1 MISIL
6 LGLLVSFWLCGG
18 VFVGKFKVVFVMC
31 YGFVAVHG
39 TTWKNR
45 HGGRKSFLAVTQRG
59 GVVGCSLEFVFRDE
73 NAKGIGAVAQLS
85 VVV

>member
-1 MISIL
+1 MISLL
-6 LGLLVSFWLCGG
+6 LGLFVSFWLCGG

-31 YGFVAVHG
+31 FWFVAVHG

-45 HGGRKSFLAVTQRG
+45 HGGRKMFLAVTEVARG
-59 GVVGCSLEFVFRDE
+59 GWLIRVRDE